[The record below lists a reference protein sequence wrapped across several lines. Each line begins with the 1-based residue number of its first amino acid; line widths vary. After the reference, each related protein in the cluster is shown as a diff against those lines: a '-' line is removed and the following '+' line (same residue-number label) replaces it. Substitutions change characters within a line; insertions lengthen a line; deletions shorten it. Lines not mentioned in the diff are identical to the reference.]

1 MRIRIDKIVY
11 PGRRMGLLDGKVVF
25 TDLGL
30 PGETVEVEI
39 TRDKKS
45 YAEARTIAV
54 VETSPARVEPRCAH
68 YVACSPYQDMD
79 YGLELEV
86 KKGQVAEIMA
96 RELRLSFESLSVTPS
111 PGTWGYR
118 NKIRLRVLREG
129 AGGAGGAAR
138 FVYNEPGEPASF
150 VTVDRCHL
158 VPDRV
163 NDLLARLRGI
173 VDDGP
178 FASVEAIEVR
188 TSRARGESLAV
199 VDLSSGGEAEALG
212 AALAPVKREFG
223 LVGAVASVYD
233 GKRWRDERL
242 FGREFVEEVVGGLT
256 FRIGARSFFQANV
269 GILER
274 VFDDIAAAAG
284 PWAGETV
291 ADLYCGLGTFG
302 ILLARKAR
310 EVFGVESDAREHRA
324 AEEEPGPQRHREFR
338 RVRRDDR
345 GVAGRGPGQ
354 DAGGRRPRSAA
365 EGRRSGGRGRAR
377 RRPRAARAL
386 PLVQSDDPG
395 ARPEGARPGLRYQRP
410 SRLRLLPAHAA
421 HRDPGRARPPR
432 SRPHLLIRGH
442 NTIFRINIPGRSI
455 YR

>member
-11 PGRRMGLLDGKVVF
+11 PGRRMGFLDGKVVF

-30 PGETVEVEI
+30 PGETVEIEI

-54 VETSPARVEPRCAH
+54 VETSPARIEPRCAH
-68 YVACSPYQDMD
+68 YLACSPYQDMD

-178 FASVEAIEVR
+178 FTSVEAIEVR

-310 EVFGVESDAREHRA
+310 EVFGVESDGANIELLKKNLALNGIGNFAVCEGTTEEWLAEVLDRMPAVVVLDPPRKGVDPAVVAGLVDEPVPLVLYLSCNPTTLARDLKGLVR
-324 AEEEPGPQRHREFR
+324 GYDIKDL
-338 RVRRDDR
+338 RVYDFFPHTPHIETLAVLARRDP
-345 GVAGRGPGQ
+345 V
-354 DAGGRRPRSAA
+354 
-365 EGRRSGGRGRAR
+365 
-377 RRPRAARAL
+377 
-386 PLVQSDDPG
+386 
-395 ARPEGARPGLRYQRP
+395 
-410 SRLRLLPAHAA
+410 
-421 HRDPGRARPPR
+421 
-432 SRPHLLIRGH
+432 LI
-442 NTIFRINIPGRSI
+442 S
-455 YR
+455 